1 MDIQKIVSDVVARL
15 TGNSDLIAK
24 FTSDP
29 GAIIK
34 QITGLDINTDQIKQ
48 VVEGVTKKL
57 GIDAGDAINQGKGI
71 LDKIKG
77 IFNK

>member
-1 MDIQKIVSDVVARL
+1 MDIQKIISDVVARL
-15 TGNSDLIAK
+15 TGNSDLISK

-34 QITGLDINTDQIKQ
+34 QITGLDISADQIKE
-48 VVEGVTKKL
+48 VVAGVTKKL

>member
-1 MDIQKIVSDVVARL
+1 MDIQKIISDVVAKL
-15 TGNSDLIAK
+15 TGNSDLISK

-34 QITGLDINTDQIKQ
+34 QITGLDISADQIRE
-48 VVEGVTKKL
+48 VVAGVTKAL
-57 GIDAGDAINQGKGI
+57 GIDAGDAVKQGKGI

>member
-1 MDIQKIVSDVVARL
+1 MDIQKIISDVVAKL

-29 GAIIK
+29 AAIIK
-34 QITGLDINTDQIKQ
+34 QITGLDISADQIKQ

>member
-1 MDIQKIVSDVVARL
+1 MDIQKIISDVVAKL

-29 GAIIK
+29 AAIIK
-34 QITGLDINTDQIKQ
+34 QITGLDISADQIKQ

-57 GIDAGDAINQGKGI
+57 GIDAGDAIKEGKGI

>member
-1 MDIQKIVSDVVARL
+1 MDIQKIISDVIAKL

-34 QITGLDINTDQIKQ
+34 QITGLDISADQIKE

-57 GIDAGDAINQGKGI
+57 GIDAGDALNQGKGI

-77 IFNK
+77 LFNK